1 MVRGENI
8 QKVVAIS
15 LGILLIVGITTPA
28 MAINI
33 PFISGLFGHKDK
45 NNDKI
50 LAKTSIKAKIEPL
63 AVKPDKWIKTP
74 LIVAKLNSTTTYFR
88 FKDRNGIPY
97 WIKSE
102 LIGAKKIK
110 NTAGDGKKLKWTN
123 VIGENIDIEQEVYD
137 NRIKES
143 IILNKARKNP
153 ILFKISYSDRLKIV
167 KQNGTII
174 FKNKHNMTLVEIEK
188 PYGIDANGDKYQFK
202 YELIGKKLLKLIPDE
217 NISSVKYPLVI
228 DPSYFIH
235 ESTITFA
242 TECDRG
248 LARTSDGDLHA
259 VYVREVDGYDRPCY
273 ARSTDNGHTWTEEHV
288 FTASTHGYNPSIA
301 VDSENNLHVV
311 WDDDSGLMYAKYNG
325 TAWSEPI
332 ELADEIYDIDNP
344 AIAIDANDN
353 IHVVWNDYNGTSEY
367 YQIRY
372 IKYNGSAW
380 GPVINLTSSSR
391 DSIDP
396 SIAIDYNNYIHIV
409 WTEEDSSGIYQIFYR
424 RSTTSGESWD
434 SIEQLTSES
443 DDQSQPA
450 IAVDTNNNLHIVFT
464 SFWLSDAQIRYM
476 KYDGSWSGITNLSEY
491 AAEYTSPTISISLQN
506 VIDVV
511 WYYNGSNIRHNQYTT
526 SWSGDNNLGIT
537 GGSPSLIMA
546 VHPIKCNVRPNIP
559 YTGFA
564 FIYTDNT
571 TVRYYEDSNLSWLAS
586 NQYDLTVK
594 AMDSETSTY
603 INNFT
608 AELSTGESD
617 STTDGTI
624 TFTCVDGDQWITITV
639 TADGYHVN
647 SKDTYLSSDKTET
660 ILLEPISA
668 SVTYNLTIRAKD
680 SETGISI
687 NNFTA
692 ELSTGESNSTVNGS
706 ITFTSI
712 GGNQWIS
719 VTVTASGYY
728 VGYKDVYLD
737 GDKEVTILLTSTEKE
752 KDYYARPTHLVE
764 FRVQNLFGHPISD
777 INVTAVGIET
787 TMGSWSW
794 LYNLFGYR
802 NETEIENS
810 TMSGITDSNGA
821 ITFFMVP
828 TIQYK
833 ITFVKDDVINKT
845 IYIYPKDERYTIV
858 LGLGETPTA
867 YENININFSTSE
879 VNATHRFFN
888 VSYQDLSNHTDHL
901 GFYVYTKPLNS
912 TENVTELYNIT
923 LTGINTYNFSY
934 LASGWKGK
942 VFYVKCN
949 ATYNDS
955 YFEPVE
961 QTKGYMY
968 YLKKRLI
975 DLGFDEEHD
984 WYYNAIAV
992 ALLVLI
998 AAMFSG
1004 ITVKYGAVITPGAAL
1019 GLWWVGWLSVPH
1031 AAIILPSAFVI
1042 GVLYYMSESAKEEG
1056 MT

>member
-1 MVRGENI
+1 SV
-8 QKVVAIS
+8 
-15 LGILLIVGITTPA
+15 
-28 MAINI
+28 
-33 PFISGLFGHKDK
+33 
-45 NNDKI
+45 
-50 LAKTSIKAKIEPL
+50 KAKLEPL
-63 AVKPDKWIKTP
+63 SVKPDKWIKTP
-74 LIVAKLNSTTTYFR
+74 FMAAKLNSTTTYIR
-88 FKDRNGIPY
+88 FKDRDGMPY

-102 LIGAKKIK
+102 IMGAKK
-110 NTAGDGKKLKWTN
+110 GKMSGQGLNKKLLKWTD
-123 VIGENIDIEQEVYD
+123 VTGEGIDIEQKVYD

-143 IILNKARKNP
+143 IILNKARKTP
-153 ILFKISYSDRLKIV
+153 ILFKISYNDRLKIV
-167 KQNGTII
+167 KENNTLV

-188 PYGIDANGDKYQFK
+188 PYGIDADGNKYQFK
-202 YELIGKKLLKLIPDE
+202 YELVGKKMLKLVPDG
-217 NISSVKYPLVI
+217 NITPAKYPFVI
-228 DPSYFIH
+228 DPSFLIH
-235 ESTITFA
+235 KTNTSLA
-242 TECDRG
+242 TKSDRG
-248 LARTSDGDLHA
+248 LARTSNGYLHA

-273 ARSTDNGHTWTEEHV
+273 ARSTDNGNTWTEEYV
-288 FTASTHGYNPSIA
+288 FSANTNGYSPSIG

-311 WDDDSGLMYAKYNG
+311 WDDDSGLMYAKYSG
-325 TAWSEPI
+325 TAWTEPI
-332 ELADEIYDIDNP
+332 KLADVIEDIDNP
-344 AIAIDANDN
+344 ALAIDGNDN
-353 IHVVWNDYNGTSEY
+353 IHVVWNDYNGTSNY

-372 IKYNGSAW
+372 IKYNGSSW
-380 GPVINLTSSSR
+380 SSVMNLTNSNYNSV
-391 DSIDP
+391 DP
-396 SIAIDYNNYIHIV
+396 SIAIDYNNHIHVV
-409 WTEEDSSGIYQIFYR
+409 WSEEDSSNISQIYYR
-424 RSTTSGESWD
+424 RSTTSGESWG
-434 SIEQLTSES
+434 SIEQITSES

-450 IAVDTNNNLHIVFT
+450 IAVDTNNNLHVVFT
-464 SFWLSDAQIRYM
+464 SFWLDNGQIRYV

-491 AAEYTSPTISISLQN
+491 ATGFSSPTISISLQN

-511 WYYNGSNIRHNQYTT
+511 WYGTNMRHNQYTT
-526 SWSGDNNLGIT
+526 SWSGDNGLGIT
-537 GGSPSLIMA
+537 GENPSLIMA
-546 VHPIKCNVRPNIP
+546 VHPIKCNIRPNIP

-571 TVRYYEDSNLSWLAS
+571 TVRYYEDSNLSWLTS
-586 NQYDLTVK
+586 NKYDLTVK

-624 TFTCVDGDQWITITV
+624 TFSCIDGDQWITITV
-639 TADGYHVN
+639 TAEGYHVN

-660 ILLEPISA
+660 ILLEPISGSA
-668 SVTYNLTIRAKD
+668 TYNLTIRAKD
-680 SETGISI
+680 LETGVSI

-706 ITFTSI
+706 ITFTSVS
-712 GGNQWIS
+712 GNQWIS
-719 VTVTASGYY
+719 VTITASGYY

-737 GDKEVTILLTSTEKE
+737 GDKEITILLTSTEKE

-802 NETEIENS
+802 NETEIQNS
-810 TMSGITDSNGA
+810 TMSGVTDSNGA

-833 ITFVKDDVINKT
+833 ITFIKDNEINKT

-858 LGLGETPTA
+858 LGLGEISTS
-867 YENININFSTSE
+867 YENISINFSTSE
-879 VNATHRFFN
+879 VNSTHRFFN
-888 VSYQDLSNHTDHL
+888 VSYQDLTIHTNHL
-901 GFYVYTKPLNS
+901 GFYIYVKSLNS
-912 TENVTELYNIT
+912 TGNVTELYNET
-923 LTGINTYNFSY
+923 LTGVNTYNFSY

-968 YLKKRLI
+968 YLKQRLI
-975 DLGFDEEHD
+975 DLGFDEAHE

-1019 GLWWVGWLSVPH
+1019 GLWWIGWLSVPH
-1031 AAIILPSAFVI
+1031 AAIILPTAFVI